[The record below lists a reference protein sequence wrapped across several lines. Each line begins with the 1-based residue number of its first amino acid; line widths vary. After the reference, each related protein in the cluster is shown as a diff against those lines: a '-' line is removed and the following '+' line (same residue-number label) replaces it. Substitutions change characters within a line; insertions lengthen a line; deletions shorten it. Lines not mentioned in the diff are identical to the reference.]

1 MAGLS
6 PSKKRTVNILQDVKG
21 IVKPSRMS
29 LLLGPPGSGKTTLL
43 KALAGR
49 LDNDIKDTSLITDN
63 ILKILKLDSCA
74 DTMVGDDMIRGIS
87 GGEKKRVTT
96 VFRLPVFFK
105 QRSSMLYPAWAFGL
119 PICLFSIPVSLIESG
134 IWVTLTYYSIGFAPA
149 ASRFFKQLLAF
160 FSTYQMTLSLYR
172 FIAVVGRKLLVAN
185 ILGFLTM
192 VTVIV
197 LGGFI
202 ITKDDIELWM
212 RWGYYLSPI
221 MYGQNAI
228 SINEFLDNRWGNLTG
243 SPHESTVG
251 KSLLKE
257 RGFFT
262 DEYWY
267 WICVGVLLGLSLI
280 FNFLFI
286 AALEFLNAPA
296 DSKAMIADDDS
307 EIVSTRKLPPS
318 SEGSSSTSEIG

>member
-1 MAGLS
+1 
-6 PSKKRTVNILQDVKG
+6 
-21 IVKPSRMS
+21 
-29 LLLGPPGSGKTTLL
+29 
-43 KALAGR
+43 
-49 LDNDIKDTSLITDN
+49 
-63 ILKILKLDSCA
+63 
-74 DTMVGDDMIRGIS
+74 
-87 GGEKKRVTT
+87 
-96 VFRLPVFFK
+96 
-105 QRSSMLYPAWAFGL
+105 
-119 PICLFSIPVSLIESG
+119 
-134 IWVTLTYYSIGFAPA
+134 
-149 ASRFFKQLLAF
+149 
-160 FSTYQMTLSLYR
+160 
-172 FIAVVGRKLLVAN
+172 
-185 ILGFLTM
+185 M

-296 DSKAMIADDDS
+296 DSKAMIADDDT
-307 EIVSTRKLPPS
+307 ENVSTRKLSPS
-318 SEGSSSTSEIG
+318 SEADVKKETRKAYHLFTIAVPGVPRIKQGSNPATWMLEISTEATEAQIQVDFAEVYATSELYRRSNIQKK

>member
-1 MAGLS
+1 MESQRLE
-6 PSKKRTVNILQDVKG
+6 
-21 IVKPSRMS
+21 
-29 LLLGPPGSGKTTLL
+29 LL
-43 KALAGR
+43 KHNN
-49 LDNDIKDTSLITDN
+49 LDGFPFR
-63 ILKILKLDSCA
+63 CA
-74 DTMVGDDMIRGIS
+74 
-87 GGEKKRVTT
+87 
-96 VFRLPVFFK
+96 
-105 QRSSMLYPAWAFGL
+105 
-119 PICLFSIPVSLIESG
+119 
-134 IWVTLTYYSIGFAPA
+134 
-149 ASRFFKQLLAF
+149 
-160 FSTYQMTLSLYR
+160 
-172 FIAVVGRKLLVAN
+172 
-185 ILGFLTM
+185 
-192 VTVIV
+192 
-197 LGGFI
+197 
-202 ITKDDIELWM
+202 DDIELWM

-318 SEGSSSTSEIG
+318 SEGSSSTSEIGCG